1 MNSTTKAGLFLLFL
15 LLVYIAAG
23 MFNLRLD
30 FTSDKRYTLSEG
42 TKEVLV
48 GLEDPLTVKA
58 YFSEGLNAEF
68 ENHRREVLNLLQEY
82 RELAG
87 GNVEIE
93 VINPSESE
101 ELANSA
107 QEAGI
112 PPFQTGSQGRDK
124 LELQVAYFGMVLE
137 YADQK
142 EVIQVL
148 QPNQPIEYPITKAIK
163 KIAFPNKPVVGLL
176 SGYGS
181 PSIKS
186 IPQANQE
193 VLINYQLQEVSLN
206 SDSTSIPL
214 ANCAVL
220 AVINPTDS
228 MSAADIKAIDS
239 YYENGGK
246 VFVAYSKAALNQGGQ
261 GMPTIEARNHAL
273 ETWLSQKG
281 IGFESNVI
289 TDAMAGEIMIP
300 QGFFQ
305 IPMRFHYF
313 PISERFAQHPI
324 TADLKGMIFQFIAP
338 VNYSG
343 QGVFTPLIL
352 SSQQSGKEPLP
363 VYINLDRQWTEG
375 DFKENGLVMAAALE
389 EGEKR
394 LVVVGNGDFFLNG
407 EGQQQQQINPDNV
420 NFFVNSLDWLAGNT
434 SLVELRGKGYTSV
447 PIKKLEESQV
457 RLYRY
462 ANFLLP
468 ILLLLG
474 YRVMRY
480 QAASRKRNKW
490 KEMVL

>member
-1 MNSTTKAGLFLLFL
+1 
-15 LLVYIAAG
+15 
-23 MFNLRLD
+23 
-30 FTSDKRYTLSEG
+30 
-42 TKEVLV
+42 
-48 GLEDPLTVKA
+48 
-58 YFSEGLNAEF
+58 
-68 ENHRREVLNLLQEY
+68 
-82 RELAG
+82 
-87 GNVEIE
+87 
-93 VINPSESE
+93 
-101 ELANSA
+101 
-107 QEAGI
+107 
-112 PPFQTGSQGRDK
+112 
-124 LELQVAYFGMVLE
+124 
-137 YADQK
+137 
-142 EVIQVL
+142 
-148 QPNQPIEYPITKAIK
+148 
-163 KIAFPNKPVVGLL
+163 
-176 SGYGS
+176 
-181 PSIKS
+181 
-186 IPQANQE
+186 
-193 VLINYQLQEVSLN
+193 
-206 SDSTSIPL
+206 
-214 ANCAVL
+214 
-220 AVINPTDS
+220 
-228 MSAADIKAIDS
+228 
-239 YYENGGK
+239 
-246 VFVAYSKAALNQGGQ
+246 
-261 GMPTIEARNHAL
+261 MPTIEARNHAL